1 MLVNDVRVPIHRI
14 KEKQY
19 LFGTKKISAQIINK
33 KLMIRV
39 GGGFMSI
46 SEFCQLNADKE
57 VEKLK
62 TLMARDKKKIEG
74 VIADMLTK
82 YKSARFQ

>member
-1 MLVNDVRVPIHRI
+1 
-14 KEKQY
+14 
-19 LFGTKKISAQIINK
+19 
-33 KLMIRV
+33 MIRV